1 MKNLAFNRMLAIITI
16 LMFATA
22 LLVSCSKESSE
33 IDNNK
38 AVDVLVEQAAQ
49 QYLNTPVPTGG
60 EDETYSLNTS
70 GLPEVYLAT
79 SSGFDTKVAANP
91 LISCVKSVKLT
102 DKQALEV
109 RKALSVYEEQI
120 QIFMKTQR
128 EELAKMEARFIA
140 AKKELLKLAN
150 GVTADRHELEKK
162 IIALKA
168 ELEKAMR
175 AFKEKNAPIL
185 SAPYKTL
192 MTTLGTILDKRQW
205 EAFSKCLS
213 R

>member
-1 MKNLAFNRMLAIITI
+1 MKNLAFNRIFAIVTI

-38 AVDVLVEQAAQ
+38 AVDMLVEQAAQ
-49 QYLNTPVPTGG
+49 QYLNTPVSTGG
-60 EDETYSLNTS
+60 EDETYSLNTI

-79 SSGFDTKVAANP
+79 SSGFDTKAATNP
-91 LISCVKSVKLT
+91 LISCLKSVKLT

-109 RKALSVYEEQI
+109 RKTLSVYEEQI
-120 QIFMKTQR
+120 QIIMKGQR
-128 EELAKMEARFIA
+128 EDLAKMEARFIA
-140 AKKELLKLAN
+140 AIKELISRATTVK
-150 GVTADRHELEKK
+150 ADREELEKK

-168 ELEKAMR
+168 ELEKAVR
-175 AFKEKNAPIL
+175 EFKEKNAPTL

>member
-1 MKNLAFNRMLAIITI
+1 MKNLACNRIFAIVTI

-49 QYLNTPVPTGG
+49 QYLNTPVSTGG
-60 EDETYSLNTS
+60 EDETYSLNNS

-79 SSGFDTKVAANP
+79 SSGFDTKAVANP
-91 LISCVKSVKLT
+91 LISCLKSVKLT

-109 RKALSVYEEQI
+109 RKALSAYEEQI
-120 QIFMKTQR
+120 QIIMKGQR

-140 AKKELLKLAN
+140 AKKELISRATSVKAE
-150 GVTADRHELEKK
+150 REELEKK

-168 ELEKAMR
+168 EFEKAVR
-175 AFKEKNAPIL
+175 AFKEKNSPTL
-185 SAPYKTL
+185 SAPYKVL

>member
-1 MKNLAFNRMLAIITI
+1 MKNLACSRIITLLAF
-16 LMFATA
+16 LMISSV
-22 LLVSCSKESSE
+22 LLISCNKESRE
-33 IDNNK
+33 INNNES
-38 AVDVLVEQAAQ
+38 VDELVAQAAQ
-49 QYLNTPVPTGG
+49 QYLNTPVTTTG
-60 EDETYSLNTS
+60 EDETFSLNNS
-70 GLPEVYLAT
+70 GLPEVYLAS

-150 GVTADRHELEKK
+150 GVKADRHELEKK

-168 ELEKAMR
+168 EFDLAVKAL
-175 AFKEKNAPIL
+175 KEKNAPNL